1 MQNTPQNFVPRSD
14 DAQAAPSLDLFCRVV
29 DNYGD
34 IGVCWR
40 LARQLSAEFG
50 WRVRLI
56 ADDLRAFQWIAPDI
70 APSLPEQR
78 LAGIDVLLWSDNL
91 NLQPADVV
99 IEAFACDPP
108 ANYVRAMSNKAIK
121 PIWINL
127 EYLSAEAWVDGV
139 HGLPSPHR
147 QLPLLKHFF
156 VPGFTEQ
163 SGGLIRERDISVVA
177 QPSADDTVSTATQRV
192 FVFAYPHAPIAALAR
207 ALDGESSSLSP
218 QFDLASPVAA
228 ALPESIQVK
237 PISPV
242 PQTKFDALLA
252 RYALLIVR
260 GEDSFLR
267 AQWASKPM
275 LWHIYPTDDGAHI
288 VKLNAWLDRYCVG
301 MDAPTERAY
310 RRASL
315 AFNQSDADSAKYV
328 DFVQRLPV
336 LAQHAIHWRRTLLL
350 QDDLATRLV
359 RFVCL
364 AEKPKIG

>member
-56 ADDLRAFQWIAPDI
+56 VDDLRAFQWIAPDI

-163 SGGLIRERDISVVA
+163 SGGLICERDVSVAA
-177 QPSADDTVSTATQRV
+177 QPSANNVLSKATQRV
-192 FVFAYPHAPIAALAR
+192 FVFAYPHAPVAALAQ
-207 ALDGESSSLSP
+207 ALCKETSLP
-218 QFDLASPVAA
+218 APEFHLASPIKTPF
-228 ALPESIQVK
+228 PELSRVQH
-237 PISPV
+237 ISPV
-242 PQTKFDALLA
+242 PQTQFDALLA
-252 RYALLIVR
+252 GYDLLIVR

-267 AQWASKPM
+267 AQWAAKPM

-301 MDAPTERAY
+301 MDAATERAY
-310 RRASL
+310 RQASL
-315 AFNQSDADSAKYV
+315 AFNQSDADPANYA
-328 DFVQRLPV
+328 DFARQLAQ
-336 LAQHAIHWRRTLLL
+336 LAQHAIRWRETLLA
-350 QDDLATRLV
+350 QDHLAARLV
-359 RFVCL
+359 RFVAL
-364 AEKPKIG
+364 AETRKVG